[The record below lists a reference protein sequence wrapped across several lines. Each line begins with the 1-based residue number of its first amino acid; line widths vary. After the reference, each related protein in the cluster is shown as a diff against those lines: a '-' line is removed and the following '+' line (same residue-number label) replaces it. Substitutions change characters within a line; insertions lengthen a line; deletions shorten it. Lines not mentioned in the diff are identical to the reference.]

1 MTCDLQASLFWQT
14 QHFQEGQ
21 AQVADA
27 VQEAMQ
33 GGLIDDLPD
42 QDGLIRLLPAQAE
55 SAEPGRPLR
64 PQLAL
69 HANTV
74 AGGHA
79 QHGAAP
85 LLPGIRWS
93 ALRAPAVRL
102 RTRARRDQACGGFCC
117 GKPPWR
123 CWWGCLRHALII
135 ALLVDPPLGID
146 GLALLLA
153 QKAEGR
159 EPQRDGQD
167 DEEED
172 EDDSEHG
179 DHTMLLLVGRA
190 LPHLYVPRCA
200 PFGEGHREVLLTGK
214 V

>member
-1 MTCDLQASLFWQT
+1 MTCDLQGDLFWQA
-14 QHFQEGQ
+14 QHFQERQ

-33 GGLIDDLPD
+33 GGLIHALSD

-55 SAEPGRPLR
+55 SAEPGRPLQ

-79 QHGAAP
+79 QHDAAP
-85 LLPGIRWS
+85 LLPGIHWS

-102 RTRARRDQACGGFCC
+102 GTRARRDQACGGFRR

-123 CWWGCLRHALII
+123 CWWGCLRHALVI
-135 ALLVDPPLGID
+135 ALLVDPPLGIE

-159 EPQRDGQD
+159 EPQRDGQY

-172 EDDSEHG
+172 EDDGVHG

-190 LPHLYVPRCA
+190 RPHLYVPRCA
-200 PFGEGHREVLLTGK
+200 PFGEGHREVLLTGE

>member
-1 MTCDLQASLFWQT
+1 MTCDLQGDLFWQA
-14 QHFQEGQ
+14 QHFQQGQ
-21 AQVADA
+21 AQVADG

-33 GGLIDDLPD
+33 GGLIDDLPN
-42 QDGLIRLLPAQAE
+42 QDGLVRLLPAQAE
-55 SAEPGRPLR
+55 SAEPGRPLQ

-102 RTRARRDQACGGFCC
+102 GTRARRDQACGGFRC
-117 GKPPWR
+117 GKPPWH

-135 ALLVDPPLGID
+135 ALLVELPLGIE

-159 EPQRDGQD
+159 QYLWEGQHA
-167 DEEED
+167 EED
-172 EDDSEHG
+172 EEDG
-179 DHTMLLLVGRA
+179 GVN
-190 LPHLYVPRCA
+190 
-200 PFGEGHREVLLTGK
+200 GEQ
-214 V
+214 